1 MDQSEV
7 HPSIL
12 QFYIYP
18 QNHKILEKLISE
30 AGGGFKHF
38 REDRDI
44 AVN

>member
-18 QNHKILEKLISE
+18 QTHKILEKLISE
-30 AGGGFKHF
+30 AGGFKHF
-38 REDRDI
+38 RKDRDL

>member
-30 AGGGFKHF
+30 AGGFKIS
-38 REDRDI
+38 EKTETLLSI
-44 AVN
+44 E